1 MIKQPS
7 SPVSINIQVD
17 EQYMEKFAKD
27 YLNELYKKALAP
39 EWLTIADLEH
49 ITRHKR
55 AWIMEYIVDDSYVR
69 KNGIAKKESDSKNA
83 QWLFDAE
90 RIRPFLKRL
99 FNDMEDY

>member
-1 MIKQPS
+1 MLEQPNL
-7 SPVSINIQVD
+7 PVSVNIQVD
-17 EQYMEKFAKD
+17 DRYMERFAKA
-27 YLNELYKKALAP
+27 YLDELYQKVLKP

-55 AWIMEYIVDDSYVR
+55 AWIMEYIVDDPYVR
-69 KNGIAKKESDSKNA
+69 RNGIAKKESDSKNA

-99 FNDMEDY
+99 FDDMEDY